1 MKNKKINRVIMGSII
16 LILVLFCL
24 IVFIF
29 NYTKDDSS
37 FSIVE
42 KKWITSNVNNIIDV
56 SIYNDIPVYGY
67 NGRGISFSF
76 LDAFTEDNNIKFN
89 KISYYSSDDVEYK
102 DMAFRVL
109 ESNEALSSNDILFYA
124 DDYVVI
130 NNNSDLVS
138 SLDEID
144 NIGILNSDEDVIKDY
159 LGDKKYVSY
168 ENIDSLVR
176 GLINKEINYFI
187 VPNVMYSR
195 QILANDL
202 DIVYHISDLTK
213 KYVLRVKDDTMYN
226 IMKKYYY
233 KYISEDY
240 IDDYSDEYLDIY
252 FSSTN
257 TSDLLRKNYNSKI
270 YKYGYV
276 INMPYEDYSNNN
288 FVGTI
293 SNYLSDFSK
302 TINVDIEV
310 VRYNTID
317 DLKNALV
324 NGDVDFAL
332 TNFDYQNINMDNYTT
347 LAFTNEDYV
356 VLSTENKVI
365 TTLKGLRNEDVSV
378 VGSSNLHYLCLSE
391 DINPVVF
398 DDTNDLIR
406 NVNDDSIVLIDKG
419 TYTYYKNDKLAGYK
433 VVYED
438 TIDDAIKFIVN
449 KDNETFYDL
458 LNYYVSSR
466 DYRNIRYDYNTDVMI
481 ENDND
486 SLRNA
491 IIIIVGI
498 ISVIVVA
505 LVIHNRKVKS
515 MGLSKEDRIKYIDL
529 MTSLKN
535 RNYLNH
541 NIYKWDDNVIFPQ
554 SVIVFDINGVKEIN
568 DKFGREVGDEII
580 KKVASILINNQ
591 LENTEIIRSGGDEFL
606 IYMVG
611 YDKDSVVEYSKKL
624 SREMKKIP
632 NSTGAAV
639 GYSMILDEVKSVDD
653 AINEAIIMM
662 EKSKSKNR

>member
-1 MKNKKINRVIMGSII
+1 MGSII
-16 LILVLFCL
+16 LILVLFGV

-102 DMAFRVL
+102 DVAFRVL
-109 ESNEALSSNDILFYA
+109 DANEALGSNDILFYD

-130 NNNSDLVS
+130 SKDSDLMD
-138 SLDEID
+138 SLSDVD
-144 NIGILNSDEDVIKDY
+144 DIGILASDEEVIKDY
-159 LGDKKYVSY
+159 LGEKKYKVY
-168 ENIDSLVR
+168 NNIDELVK
-176 GLINKEINYFI
+176 GLINKEVSYLI

-226 IMKKYYY
+226 ILQKYYY
-233 KYISEDY
+233 KYTNDDY
-240 IDDYSDEYLDIY
+240 MDDYSDEYLDMY

-276 INMPYEDYSNNN
+276 INMPYEDYSNDN
-288 FVGTI
+288 FVGTM
-293 SNYLSDFSK
+293 SNYLSNFSK
-302 TINVDIEV
+302 TVNVDIEV

-324 NGDVDFAL
+324 SGDVDFAL

-347 LAFTNEDYV
+347 LAFNNEDYV
-356 VLSTENKVI
+356 VLSMDNKAI
-365 TTLKGLRNEDVSV
+365 ATLKGLRNEKVSV
-378 VGSSNLHYLCLSE
+378 VGSSNLHYLCLFE
-391 DINPVVF
+391 GLDPVVF

-406 NVNDDSIVLIDKG
+406 NVNDDSIVIVDKG
-419 TYTYYKNDKLAGYK
+419 TYMYYKNNKFANYK
-433 VVYED
+433 IVYED

-458 LNYYVSSR
+458 LNYYVSSS

-481 ENDND
+481 DNSNA

-491 IIIIVGI
+491 VIIIVLI
-498 ISVIVVA
+498 ISAIVVA
-505 LVIHNRKVKS
+505 LVVHNRRVKN

-535 RNYLNH
+535 RNYLNQ

-554 SVIVFDINGVKEIN
+554 AVIVFDINSIKEIN
-568 DKFGREVGDEII
+568 DKLGREVGDEII

-611 YDKDSVVEYSKKL
+611 YDKDSVIEYSKKL
-624 SREMKKIP
+624 AREMKKIP

>member
-109 ESNEALSSNDILFYA
+109 ESNESLSSNDILFYA

-144 NIGILNSDEDVIKDY
+144 NIGILNSDEEVIKDY

-486 SLRNA
+486 SLKNA

-632 NSTGAAV
+632 NSTGSAV

>member
-1 MKNKKINRVIMGSII
+1 MGSVI
-16 LILVLFCL
+16 LILVLFGV

-102 DMAFRVL
+102 DVAFRVL
-109 ESNEALSSNDILFYA
+109 DANEALGSNDILFYD

-130 NNNSDLVS
+130 SKDSDLMD
-138 SLDEID
+138 SLSDVD
-144 NIGILNSDEDVIKDY
+144 DIGILASDEEVIKDY
-159 LGDKKYVSY
+159 LGEKKYKVY
-168 ENIDSLVR
+168 NNIDELVK
-176 GLINKEINYFI
+176 GLINKEVSYLI

-226 IMKKYYY
+226 ILQKYYY
-233 KYISEDY
+233 KYTNDDY
-240 IDDYSDEYLDIY
+240 MDDYSDEYLDMY

-276 INMPYEDYSNNN
+276 INMPYEDYSNDN
-288 FVGTI
+288 FVGTM
-293 SNYLSDFSK
+293 SNYLSNFSK
-302 TINVDIEV
+302 TVNVDIEV

-324 NGDVDFAL
+324 SGDVDFAL

-347 LAFTNEDYV
+347 LAFNNEDYV
-356 VLSTENKVI
+356 VLSMDNKAI
-365 TTLKGLRNEDVSV
+365 ATLKGLRNEKVSV
-378 VGSSNLHYLCLSE
+378 VGSSNLHYLCLFE
-391 DINPVVF
+391 GLDPVVF

-406 NVNDDSIVLIDKG
+406 NVNDDSIVIVDKG
-419 TYTYYKNDKLAGYK
+419 TYMYYKNNKFANYK
-433 VVYED
+433 IVYED

-458 LNYYVSSR
+458 LNYYVSSS

-481 ENDND
+481 DNSNA

-491 IIIIVGI
+491 VIIIVLI
-498 ISVIVVA
+498 ISAIVVA
-505 LVIHNRKVKS
+505 LVVHNRRVKN

-535 RNYLNH
+535 RNYLNQ

-554 SVIVFDINGVKEIN
+554 AVIVFDINSIKEIN
-568 DKFGREVGDEII
+568 DKLGREVGDEII

>member
-1 MKNKKINRVIMGSII
+1 MGSVI
-16 LILVLFCL
+16 LILVLFGV

-102 DMAFRVL
+102 DVAFRVL
-109 ESNEALSSNDILFYA
+109 DANEALGSNDILFYD

-130 NNNSDLVS
+130 SKDSDLMD
-138 SLDEID
+138 SLSDVD
-144 NIGILNSDEDVIKDY
+144 DIGILASDEEVIKDY
-159 LGDKKYVSY
+159 LGEKKYKVY
-168 ENIDSLVR
+168 NNIDELVK
-176 GLINKEINYFI
+176 GLINKEVSYLI

-226 IMKKYYY
+226 ILQKYYY
-233 KYISEDY
+233 KYTNDDY
-240 IDDYSDEYLDIY
+240 MDDYSDEYLDMY

-276 INMPYEDYSNNN
+276 INMPYEDYSNDN
-288 FVGTI
+288 FVGTM
-293 SNYLSDFSK
+293 SNYLSNFSK
-302 TINVDIEV
+302 TVNVDIEV

-324 NGDVDFAL
+324 SGDVDFAL

-347 LAFTNEDYV
+347 LAFNNEDYV
-356 VLSTENKVI
+356 VLSMDNKAI
-365 TTLKGLRNEDVSV
+365 ATLKGLRNEKVSV
-378 VGSSNLHYLCLSE
+378 VGSSNLHYLCLFE
-391 DINPVVF
+391 GLDPVVF

-406 NVNDDSIVLIDKG
+406 NVNDDSIVIVDKG
-419 TYTYYKNDKLAGYK
+419 TYMYYKNNKFANYK
-433 VVYED
+433 IVYED

-458 LNYYVSSR
+458 LNYYVSSS

-481 ENDND
+481 DNSNA

-491 IIIIVGI
+491 VIIIVLI
-498 ISVIVVA
+498 ISAIVVA
-505 LVIHNRKVKS
+505 LVVHNRRVKN

-535 RNYLNH
+535 RNYLNQ

-554 SVIVFDINGVKEIN
+554 AVIVFDINSIKEIN
-568 DKFGREVGDEII
+568 DKLGREVGDEII

-611 YDKDSVVEYSKKL
+611 YDKDSVIEYSKKL
-624 SREMKKIP
+624 ARDMKKIP

>member
-310 VRYNTID
+310 VTYNT
-317 DLKNALV
+317 V
-324 NGDVDFAL
+324 
-332 TNFDYQNINMDNYTT
+332 
-347 LAFTNEDYV
+347 
-356 VLSTENKVI
+356 
-365 TTLKGLRNEDVSV
+365 
-378 VGSSNLHYLCLSE
+378 
-391 DINPVVF
+391 
-398 DDTNDLIR
+398 
-406 NVNDDSIVLIDKG
+406 
-419 TYTYYKNDKLAGYK
+419 
-433 VVYED
+433 
-438 TIDDAIKFIVN
+438 
-449 KDNETFYDL
+449 YDL
-458 LNYYVSSR
+458 
-466 DYRNIRYDYNTDVMI
+466 
-481 ENDND
+481 
-486 SLRNA
+486 
-491 IIIIVGI
+491 
-498 ISVIVVA
+498 
-505 LVIHNRKVKS
+505 
-515 MGLSKEDRIKYIDL
+515 
-529 MTSLKN
+529 
-535 RNYLNH
+535 
-541 NIYKWDDNVIFPQ
+541 
-554 SVIVFDINGVKEIN
+554 
-568 DKFGREVGDEII
+568 
-580 KKVASILINNQ
+580 
-591 LENTEIIRSGGDEFL
+591 
-606 IYMVG
+606 
-611 YDKDSVVEYSKKL
+611 
-624 SREMKKIP
+624 
-632 NSTGAAV
+632 
-639 GYSMILDEVKSVDD
+639 
-653 AINEAIIMM
+653 
-662 EKSKSKNR
+662 

>member
-1 MKNKKINRVIMGSII
+1 MGSVI
-16 LILVLFCL
+16 LILVLFGV

-102 DMAFRVL
+102 DVAFRVL
-109 ESNEALSSNDILFYA
+109 DANEALGSNDILFYD

-130 NNNSDLVS
+130 SKDSDLMD
-138 SLDEID
+138 SLSDVD
-144 NIGILNSDEDVIKDY
+144 DIGILASDEEVIKDY
-159 LGDKKYVSY
+159 LGEKKYKVY
-168 ENIDSLVR
+168 NNIDELVK
-176 GLINKEINYFI
+176 GLINKEVSYLI

-226 IMKKYYY
+226 ILQKYYY
-233 KYISEDY
+233 KYTNDDY
-240 IDDYSDEYLDIY
+240 MDDYSDEYLDMY

-276 INMPYEDYSNNN
+276 INMPYEDYSNDN
-288 FVGTI
+288 FVGTM
-293 SNYLSDFSK
+293 SNYLSNFSK
-302 TINVDIEV
+302 TVNVDIEV

-324 NGDVDFAL
+324 SGDVDFAL

-347 LAFTNEDYV
+347 LAFNNEDYV
-356 VLSTENKVI
+356 VLSMDNKAI
-365 TTLKGLRNEDVSV
+365 ATLKGLRNEKVSV
-378 VGSSNLHYLCLSE
+378 VGSSNLHYLCLFE
-391 DINPVVF
+391 GLDPVVF

-406 NVNDDSIVLIDKG
+406 NVNDDSIVIVDKG
-419 TYTYYKNDKLAGYK
+419 TYMYYKNNKFANYK
-433 VVYED
+433 IVYED

-458 LNYYVSSR
+458 LNYYVSSS

-481 ENDND
+481 DNSNA

-491 IIIIVGI
+491 VIIIVLI
-498 ISVIVVA
+498 ISAIVVA
-505 LVIHNRKVKS
+505 LVVHNRRVKN

-535 RNYLNH
+535 RNYLNQ

-554 SVIVFDINGVKEIN
+554 AVIVFDINSIKEIN
-568 DKFGREVGDEII
+568 DKLGREVGDEII

-611 YDKDSVVEYSKKL
+611 YDKDSVIEYSKKL
-624 SREMKKIP
+624 AREMKKIP

>member
-144 NIGILNSDEDVIKDY
+144 NIGVLNSDEEVIKDY

-252 FSSTN
+252 FFFFFS
-257 TSDLLRKNYNSKI
+257 SDLLRKNYNSKI

-365 TTLKGLRNEDVSV
+365 TTLKGLRKEDVSV

-449 KDNETFYDL
+449 KDNETF
-458 LNYYVSSR
+458 
-466 DYRNIRYDYNTDVMI
+466 
-481 ENDND
+481 
-486 SLRNA
+486 
-491 IIIIVGI
+491 
-498 ISVIVVA
+498 
-505 LVIHNRKVKS
+505 
-515 MGLSKEDRIKYIDL
+515 
-529 MTSLKN
+529 
-535 RNYLNH
+535 
-541 NIYKWDDNVIFPQ
+541 F
-554 SVIVFDINGVKEIN
+554 F
-568 DKFGREVGDEII
+568 
-580 KKVASILINNQ
+580 
-591 LENTEIIRSGGDEFL
+591 
-606 IYMVG
+606 
-611 YDKDSVVEYSKKL
+611 
-624 SREMKKIP
+624 
-632 NSTGAAV
+632 
-639 GYSMILDEVKSVDD
+639 
-653 AINEAIIMM
+653 
-662 EKSKSKNR
+662 

>member
-144 NIGILNSDEDVIKDY
+144 NIGILNSDEEVIKDY

-438 TIDDAIKFIVN
+438 TIDNAIKFIVN

-505 LVIHNRKVKS
+505 LVIHNRKV
-515 MGLSKEDRIKYIDL
+515 IKI
-529 MTSLKN
+529 
-535 RNYLNH
+535 
-541 NIYKWDDNVIFPQ
+541 IIFY
-554 SVIVFDINGVKEIN
+554 
-568 DKFGREVGDEII
+568 
-580 KKVASILINNQ
+580 
-591 LENTEIIRSGGDEFL
+591 FL
-606 IYMVG
+606 IKIY
-611 YDKDSVVEYSKKL
+611 YFSKLYNKNH
-624 SREMKKIP
+624 IF
-632 NSTGAAV
+632 
-639 GYSMILDEVKSVDD
+639 
-653 AINEAIIMM
+653 AIKM
-662 EKSKSKNR
+662 